1 MAAERP
7 APEHEPQPEYRPV
20 KRALISVFDKIG
32 VVEFAIGLYRE
43 GVEIIST
50 GGTKHAIEEAGIP
63 VTAVEEVTG
72 FPEMLDGR
80 LKTLDPHLYAG
91 ILADRRKAEHLET
104 LAEHSL
110 EEIDLVC
117 VNLYPFE
124 DTVASTDDPEAIIE
138 KIDIGGPSM
147 IRAGAKN
154 FHSVVSVCDPERYD
168 TILEEVRDHGGTSLG
183 TRAQCALDVFDRTHR
198 YDTAIYEWLQE
209 NQLLLAPGAYEAPA
223 RQSDEPGRG
232 RT

>member
-20 KRALISVFDKIG
+20 KRALISVFDKTG
-32 VVEFAIGLYRE
+32 VVEFASGLHE
-43 GVEIIST
+43 AGVEIIST
-50 GGTKHAIEEAGIP
+50 GGTKHALEEADIP
-63 VTAVEEVTG
+63 ITSVETVTG

-91 ILADRRKAEHLET
+91 ILADRRKEEHLET
-104 LAEHSL
+104 LAEHNL

-124 DTVASTDDPEAIIE
+124 DTVASTDDPEAIVE

-147 IRAGAKN
+147 IRAAAKN
-154 FHSVVSVCDPERYD
+154 FKSVVSICDPSYYEKV
-168 TILEEVRDHGGTSLG
+168 LEEIREHGGTSEE
-183 TRAQCALDVFDRTHR
+183 TRAQCALGVFIRTSDYEH
-198 YDTAIYEWLQE
+198 AIRDWM
-209 NQLLLAPGAYEAPA
+209 LAE
-223 RQSDEPGRG
+223 QFS
-232 RT
+232 RTD